1 MAGFREASAMHFYRS
16 GSLREALI
24 VATATLGRA
33 YRRTGWP
40 IADRV
45 KAMEKIRDLTLLPH
59 IHDV

>member
-1 MAGFREASAMHFYRS
+1 MHFYRS